1 MFSPYIMWLHLSLS
15 FLKFQGQKHV
25 KILILRDLNAE
36 GAWCAVGWGK
46 GKLASMCMN
55 PRAEGG
61 AGAEDRL
68 MSSHPSVGLRWAEGG
83 LVTCRSRRGAGCYH
97 RPSVFLKINIMSQS
111 MGLSSLNHTANS
123 HLLSTGVGWV
133 GIGREAEKVR
143 HICVSMTDLCWC
155 MAETKTILWSNYPPI
170 KNK

>member
-1 MFSPYIMWLHLSLS
+1 MFSPYIMWLHLCLS

-111 MGLSSLNHTANS
+111 MGLSSLNHTANPVAINLTHSNKSFHIS
-123 HLLSTGVGWV
+123 HAIYPTLL
-133 GIGREAEKVR
+133 
-143 HICVSMTDLCWC
+143 
-155 MAETKTILWSNYPPI
+155 PPSSPPPPCP
-170 KNK
+170 